1 MADLE
6 LVPLKL
12 FSQRIEE
19 GWTMV
24 TGYPLEP
31 EDWAV
36 MMAPPGWIIG
46 SNRQRGAK
54 SACVTS
60 PRRGRRKTEA
70 T

>member
-31 EDWAV
+31 GDWAAI
-36 MMAPPGWIIG
+36 MAPPEWFEPG
-46 SNRQRGAK
+46 SNRQRG
-54 SACVTS
+54 SASAFVTK
-60 PRRGRRKTEA
+60 RRRAEA
-70 T
+70 A